1 MKFKLQQILIPILLI
16 FTCLMSSCNNNCK
29 EPNAIQATP
38 EISQETATPTEKPPA
53 VIYIG
58 NKRSKIFHRYNCRLL
73 PEYRNQIKFSNS
85 EEAIR
90 ENYTPCGNCQP

>member
-16 FTCLMSSCNNNCK
+16 FTCLLSSCTNIT

-38 EISQETATPTEKPPA
+38 EISQETATPTETPHTE
-53 VIYIG
+53 IYIG
-58 NKRSKIFHRYNCRLL
+58 NKRSKIFHRYNCRML
-73 PEYRNQIKFSNS
+73 PEYRNQVKFSS
-85 EEAIR
+85 REEAIR